1 MPRKSRLDA
10 PGVLQHVIVR
20 GIEKRKIFLDE
31 TDRHLFVKR
40 FTDLLSVTE
49 TECLAWALIPNHF
62 HILLRSG
69 SSGLANFMRRLL
81 TGYAMKFNQRHRR
94 VGHLFQNRYKSIV
107 CEEDPYLL
115 ELVRYIHLN
124 PLRARLVKTISEL
137 DYYPWSG
144 HAVIIG
150 NLQMDGQA
158 VEEVL
163 SRFGKGK
170 NSAIKKYGH
179 FVEEGADQGRRN
191 DLVGGGLRRSQG
203 NAGEVRR
210 IECYD
215 DRILGSGEFVEYLRN
230 DKNLHDKLAKSIP
243 LDSLIEH
250 VAQYFGLEPDT
261 LKRCGRLPQIVKARG
276 AACYF
281 AVRELEYSGVT
292 VGNALNMKRSGV
304 CLAARRGEKFV
315 MQNPDIREKVFGG

>member
-40 FTDLLSVTE
+40 LTDLLSSTE

-62 HILLRSG
+62 HLLLRSG
-69 SSGLANFMRRLL
+69 NSGLANFMRRLL
-81 TGYAMKFNQRHRR
+81 TGYAMKFNQRHHR

-107 CEEDPYLL
+107 CEEEQYLL

-124 PLRARLVKTISEL
+124 PLRAKLVKTMGEL

-144 HAVIIG
+144 HAVIMG
-150 NLQMDGQA
+150 NLQKESQS

-163 SRFGKGK
+163 SRFGKRK
-170 NSAIKKYGH
+170 NSAIKKYRL
-179 FVEEGADQGRRN
+179 FVEDGIDQGHRN
-191 DLVGGGLRRSQG
+191 ELVGGGLRRSQG
-203 NAGEVRR
+203 KAEEGRR
-210 IECYD
+210 IEIYD
-215 DRILGSGEFVEYLRN
+215 DRILGSGEFVEYLRS
-230 DKNLHDKLAKSIP
+230 DKNMHDKLAKSLP
-243 LDSLIEH
+243 LDLLIER
-250 VAQYFGLEPDT
+250 VAQYFSLEPDT
-261 LKRCGRLPQIVKARG
+261 LKRSGRFAQVVEARG
-276 AACYF
+276 AVCFF

-292 VGNALNMKRSGV
+292 VGEALNMKRSGV
-304 CLAARRGEKFV
+304 CLAARRGEVFV
-315 MQNPDIREKVFGG
+315 LQNPGIREKVLGV

>member
-40 FTDLLSVTE
+40 LTDLLSATE

-62 HILLRSG
+62 HLLLRSG

-81 TGYAMKFNQRHRR
+81 TGYAMKFNQRHHR
-94 VGHLFQNRYKSIV
+94 VGHLFQNRYKSII
-107 CEEDPYLL
+107 CEEAPYLL

-124 PLRARLVKTISEL
+124 PLRARLVKTMGEL

-144 HAVIIG
+144 HAVILG
-150 NLQMDGQA
+150 NLQMESQT

-163 SRFGKGK
+163 SYFGKRK
-170 NSAIKKYGH
+170 NSAIKKYRL
-179 FVEEGADQGRRN
+179 FVEDGADQGHRS

-203 NAGEVRR
+203 NAEEGRR

-243 LDSLIEH
+243 LVLLIER

-261 LKRCGRLPQIVKARG
+261 LKRSGRLPQIVEARG

-292 VGNALNMKRSGV
+292 AGEALNMKRSGV
-304 CLAARRGEKFV
+304 CLAARRGEVFV
-315 MQNPDIREKVFGG
+315 RQNPSIREKVLG